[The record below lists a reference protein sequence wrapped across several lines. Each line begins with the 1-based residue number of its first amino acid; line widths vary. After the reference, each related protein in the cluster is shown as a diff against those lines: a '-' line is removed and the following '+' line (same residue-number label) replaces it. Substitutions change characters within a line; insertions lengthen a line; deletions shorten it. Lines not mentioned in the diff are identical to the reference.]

1 MEKLTG
7 IERELVLQYL
17 IDGNVPITV
26 TPIEDG
32 EADGKVKPASSSV
45 FPIAIKAEQQKVLQ
59 QGIILLTNPSEN
71 VRNFIGRNVKVEFY
85 FNRLG
90 LYFETRM
97 KEISAGL
104 ALVIPSA
111 ISRIEE
117 TPVSGRAT
125 EFSATLYYSLS
136 RESVEKDTEGSIH
149 IECVPAQGYD
159 IFAKPVWK
167 DVAEEAQQKAKSY
180 LEEFIAHARKQ
191 GVAGNGVQLIP
202 VVRFL
207 AEESQ
212 GAKVQS
218 IEGRAEPLEVLFANH
233 ERIVFG
239 ARTNAAETSLKEG
252 CEYALEMLFPMKRPL
267 NDRKIFTTCR
277 VESIYFD
284 DEKKA
289 SCSVCRY
296 TSIQEEDLRF
306 LYEKCTNEKLL

>member
-1 MEKLTG
+1 
-7 IERELVLQYL
+7 
-17 IDGNVPITV
+17 
-26 TPIEDG
+26 
-32 EADGKVKPASSSV
+32 
-45 FPIAIKAEQQKVLQ
+45 
-59 QGIILLTNPSEN
+59 
-71 VRNFIGRNVKVEFY
+71 
-85 FNRLG
+85 
-90 LYFETRM
+90 
-97 KEISAGL
+97 
-104 ALVIPSA
+104 
-111 ISRIEE
+111 
-117 TPVSGRAT
+117 
-125 EFSATLYYSLS
+125 LS
-136 RESVEKDTEGSIH
+136 RESVEKAAEGSIH
-149 IECVPAQGYD
+149 IECVPAQGYN

-167 DVAEEAQQKAKSY
+167 DVAEDAQQKAKTY

-239 ARTNAAETSLKEG
+239 TRTNAAETSLKEG

-277 VESIYFD
+277 VESVYHGED
-284 DEKKA
+284 KNA